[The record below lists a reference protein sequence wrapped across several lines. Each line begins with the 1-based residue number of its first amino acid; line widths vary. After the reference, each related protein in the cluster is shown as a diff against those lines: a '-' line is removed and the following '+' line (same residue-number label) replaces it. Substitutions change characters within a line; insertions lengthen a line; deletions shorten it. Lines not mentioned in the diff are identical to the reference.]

1 MGNPKIGERVTVC
14 GCSFTWTEDHLS
26 KEEIEPFRQ
35 QYDTLGAAALERIQ
49 AIRQESET
57 KSADVYEIL
66 REHHTTDPILAKFWD
81 EVHTV
86 PDWVDWNQLTRG
98 QTFFYRYA
106 IANIVGFALQGFMA
120 ENSVLHCPF
129 SVSVLG

>member
-1 MGNPKIGERVTVC
+1 MANPKIGERITVC
-14 GCSFTWTEDHLS
+14 GYSFTWTEDHLS
-26 KEEIEPFRQ
+26 KEELEPFRQ
-35 QYDTLGAAALERIQ
+35 QYDTVGAAALERIQ

-66 REHHTTDPILAKFWD
+66 CEHHTSDPILAKFWD

-86 PDWVDWNQLTRG
+86 PDWVDWDQLARG
-98 QTFFYRYA
+98 QAFFYRYA

-120 ENSVLHCPF
+120 ENSVLHHSS
-129 SVSVLG
+129 SVFVLG